1 MKRKL
6 TYPFITLLEKITGDL
21 SELSPLEQFKT
32 RLSIGIIIGSNVVV
46 AMIGVIWWI
55 YIDDKY
61 TVYTIFI
68 LAANIIITTI
78 LYIHYKNKNVF
89 ITGNIFLFTMAFI
102 IFTAV
107 TLSGGIR
114 SPALSIIILIPVLS
128 ILINTRKA
136 SIFWTILTVLVF
148 CLQFYFARAG
158 VEMPV
163 YIHGKNVDF
172 ILFIL
177 WSFSTLFI
185 VFSLIIFDQ
194 TNTKLSK
201 QLYREKEK
209 FESLSLQDPL
219 TGLNNRLY
227 FDLMIKKL
235 IDLHEITQKGFT
247 IFSLDI
253 NKLKPIN
260 DNYGHLAG
268 DALIKCVAESLKRT
282 FRDSDHLIRIGGD
295 EFYVIIGNTLSKNDA
310 RTLAKNLLNNL
321 NQPIQYNGNELR
333 CSVSIGISFFP
344 HQGGTLDAILDSVD
358 KAMYSAKTNKEPIFI
373 AD

>member
-78 LYIHYKNKNVF
+78 LYIHYKHKNVF

-148 CLQFYFARAG
+148 CLQFYFARAS
-158 VEMPV
+158 VEIPV